1 MYLQTELTDQVS
13 GWGQWRGRC
22 PGGRQMGGFFF
33 ADYFFLCWWVALTFS
48 PSFWFWSAFDLNI
61 WQVGVK
67 GQRVKGGGG
76 VKESRG
82 NYFFCEHLTLFSHNF
97 PNFFLLLR
105 ASHPFFSQFSNFFF
119 FCEHLTLFSHNFPLF
134 FILRASHSFFLTF
147 FLSFHSVHISP
158 FWIENSTFELP
169 ELYTYLYGPWVN
181 ADIEIG
187 HKEWLLRLQTFM

>member
-1 MYLQTELTDQVS
+1 MLLINYVSANWTDWSSFRVRAVEGEMS
-13 GWGQWRGRC
+13 GWTTNGWVFLCRLFLFMLVGSVNFFSFFLILICLWFEYLAGGGEGSKGEGWRGS
-22 PGGRQMGGFFF
+22 Q
-33 ADYFFLCWWVALTFS
+33 
-48 PSFWFWSAFDLNI
+48 
-61 WQVGVK
+61 GVK
-67 GQRVKGGGG
+67 R
-76 VKESRG
+76 E
-82 NYFFCEHLTLFSHNF
+82 
-97 PNFFLLLR
+97 LLLLW